1 MISDKSVYLREL
13 LYVSYREMPLQ
24 GVLKNIFDFLSVHMP
39 VSYFGIYNFF
49 SGVIT
54 RIAIYPQYENQFLS
68 PETFQIPDELLR
80 AAYQDTENYGTWKCC
95 RSCQTKGE
103 RPYAKIAK
111 MLHPMGGT
119 NIYMPL
125 DFWINCTQFRFI
137 SVHCTS
143 ECSYSQEQ
151 VDLCEEIR
159 EPLSAALRE
168 ILDREKEARPRMHGA
183 FPRRDESQGQAQS
196 FHSLD
201 EHIAQYIRQVIQYT
215 NGRISGKNGAAS
227 ILGMPSTTLWSK
239 MRKLKINS
247 GRL

>member
-39 VSYFGIYNFF
+39 ISYFGIYNFF

-143 ECSYSQEQ
+143 EFSYSQEQ

-168 ILDREKEARPRMHGA
+168 ILDREKEARPASTASSPDGMKARA
-183 FPRRDESQGQAQS
+183 RRRP
-196 FHSLD
+196 FT
-201 EHIAQYIRQVIQYT
+201 VWT
-215 NGRISGKNGAAS
+215 NISRSISARSSSTPTGVSAGKNGAAS
-227 ILGMPSTTLWSK
+227 ILGLPSTTLWSK
-239 MRKLKINS
+239 MRKLKIDS